1 MSTKQCKILI
11 VEDDRVDQMAFEE
24 FAKEEDFVYD
34 YQIAGS
40 VAEAEK
46 ILKKERFDTILLD
59 YLLGDGTAFDLF
71 DKMDGVPFI
80 IITGTCDEEVAVKA
94 MKLGAYDFV
103 IKDPDGNYLKT
114 IPVTIENAINRKR
127 VEEELIKY
135 REHLEELVKGRTVEL
150 QTEITE
156 RKRVEKAL
164 RENKAFNFALFQY
177 NPIETIVV
185 NLEGRVTAFNLAKKK
200 SGDKLPMIG
209 DVMYKDYAA
218 NHEADMYSE
227 MMNCIRTG
235 ETKRFPE
242 MEYEA
247 KFLSITISPFPK
259 GAIIA
264 CEDITE
270 RVHAERE
277 KQNIQTQ
284 LLQAQKMEAIGVL
297 AGGIAHDFNNL
308 ITAIQGFTDMAMLRI
323 EPENPLYMD
332 LQEVRVASKRAT
344 ELTQQLLLFS
354 RKQPME
360 FASLDINATM
370 DSLLKM
376 LHRLIGEDISIS
388 TDLQPNLWTVWADV
402 GNIEQ
407 VIMNLVVNARDAMP
421 DGGKLTIKTENVVLN
436 EAYVKLMPEARSGKF
451 VRFVLS
457 DTGVGMDAATM
468 QHIFEPFFSTKGMGK
483 GTGLGLSVVYGI
495 IKQHDGWLNVYSESS
510 HGTTFKIYLPAETA
524 KAESKKK
531 DSIPMKKLEGHG
543 ERILVVEDAR
553 SVREFA
559 SKALRRNQ
567 FEVFEAETVEEALHV
582 FDREKGKFDLILCDV
597 VLPDGNG
604 VELVDI
610 FLTKNKD
617 VEVILSSGYTD
628 QKSQWPIIKERGLKF
643 LPKPYSFVQL
653 IQIVHEGLKK
663 RKKKTSA
670 SKKKIQA
677 KKPQKKSTKS

>member
-1 MSTKQCKILI
+1 MKQGKILI
-11 VEDDRVDQMAFEE
+11 VEDDKIDQMAFEE
-24 FAKEEDFVYD
+24 FAKEEDLPYD
-34 YQIAGS
+34 YRFAGS
-40 VAEAEK
+40 VTEAEK
-46 ILKKERFDTILLD
+46 LLKNDRYDMVLMD

-94 MKLGAYDFV
+94 MKSGAYDFI
-103 IKDPDGNYLKT
+103 IKDTDGNYLKT
-114 IPVTIENAINRKR
+114 LPVTVDNAINRKR
-127 VEEELIKY
+127 VEDELIRY
-135 REHLEELVKGRTVEL
+135 REHLEELVKERTTEL
-150 QTEITE
+150 QTEIAE

-218 NHEADMYSE
+218 NHEIDMYSE

-242 MEYEA
+242 MEYEG

-264 CEDITE
+264 CEDISE

-370 DSLLKM
+370 DGLLKM
-376 LHRLIGEDISIS
+376 LHRLIGEDISIG

-402 GNIEQ
+402 GNVEQ

-421 DGGKLTIKTENVVLN
+421 EGGKLTIKTENVVLN

-457 DTGVGMDAATM
+457 DTGVGMDAATL

-495 IKQHDGWLNVYSESS
+495 VKQHDGWVNVYSEPGQ
-510 HGTTFKIYLPAETA
+510 GTTFKIYFPAITA
-524 KAESKKK
+524 KADATNKEA
-531 DSIPMKKLEGHG
+531 IPINKLEGHG

-559 SKALRRNQ
+559 SKALRRNG
-567 FEVFEAETVEEALHV
+567 FEVFEAETMEEAIRV
-582 FDREKGKFDLILCDV
+582 FDKEKANFDLILCDV
-597 VLPDGNG
+597 VLPDGSG
-604 VELVDI
+604 VDLVDV
-610 FLTKNKD
+610 FLARNKD
-617 VEVILSSGYTD
+617 IEVILSSGYTD
-628 QKSQWPIIKERGLKF
+628 QKSQWPVIKERGLTF
-643 LPKPYSFVQL
+643 LPKPYSFVKL
-653 IQIVHEGLKK
+653 IQVVHEGIRKQKK
-663 RKKKTSA
+663 RKPKPQKKET
-670 SKKKIQA
+670 KA
-677 KKPQKKSTKS
+677 KKPQKKTKKS